1 MRCNWVKNDL
11 PRRNNVNRDSVPSSC
26 DRAGRSR
33 VNSVVLW
40 SRRLAGRAYCRA
52 MRSDSLDR
60 TADAGASYTNAVTS
74 HVRPRMAVDG
84 SNAPRSPRELAPLL
98 AALQANVGRV
108 FLGKPE
114 VIRMAAVALL
124 ADGHILLDDV
134 PGVGKTLLAKAL
146 ARSLACK
153 FNRIQFTPDLLP
165 ADLIG
170 VTVYKAQT
178 GEFTFHPGPVFAE
191 VVLAD
196 EINRATPRTQS
207 ALLEAMQERQ
217 VTVDGVT
224 RPLGPPFLV
233 VATQNPHEFE
243 GTYPLPESQLDR
255 FLLRVKV
262 GYPDRETERAILT
275 QHRTGEPVEKLE
287 PVLQPADVIA
297 LQEHVRTVR
306 VDPAIAEYVL
316 DLIGETRK
324 HADLA
329 LGASTR
335 AALAL
340 YRAVQASAV
349 TAGRDYAVPDD
360 VKALAE
366 PVLAHRLVTRSWA
379 AGGHPDAGPVVRDVL
394 SKLRVPA

>member
-1 MRCNWVKNDL
+1 M
-11 PRRNNVNRDSVPSSC
+11 PP
-26 DRAGRSR
+26 
-33 VNSVVLW
+33 
-40 SRRLAGRAYCRA
+40 
-52 MRSDSLDR
+52 
-60 TADAGASYTNAVTS
+60 
-74 HVRPRMAVDG
+74 DG
-84 SNAPRSPRELAPLL
+84 SKPARSSRELAALL
-98 AALQANVGRV
+98 DALQANVGRV

-114 VIRMAAVALL
+114 IVRLAAVALL

-134 PGVGKTLLAKAL
+134 PGVGKTLLAKAM

-165 ADLIG
+165 GDLIG
-170 VTVYKAQT
+170 VTIYKSQT
-178 GEFTFHPGPVFAE
+178 GEFVFQPGPVFAE

-217 VTVDGVT
+217 VTVDGTT

-262 GYPDRETERAILT
+262 GYPDREAERAILT
-275 QHRTGEPVEKLE
+275 QHRQGEPVDKLA
-287 PVLQPADVIA
+287 PVLQPADILA
-297 LQEHVRTVR
+297 LQEHVRGVR
-306 VDPAIAEYVL
+306 VDPAISEYIL
-316 DLIGETRK
+316 DLIAETRR
-324 HADLA
+324 HSELA

-340 YRAVQASAV
+340 YRAVQAYAV

-366 PVLAHRLVTRSWA
+366 SVLAHRLVTRSWA

-394 SKLRVPA
+394 SKLKVPT

>member
-1 MRCNWVKNDL
+1 M
-11 PRRNNVNRDSVPSSC
+11 P
-26 DRAGRSR
+26 
-33 VNSVVLW
+33 
-40 SRRLAGRAYCRA
+40 
-52 MRSDSLDR
+52 
-60 TADAGASYTNAVTS
+60 ADV
-74 HVRPRMAVDG
+74 
-84 SNAPRSPRELAPLL
+84 RSPRELAALL
-98 AALQANVGRV
+98 ESLQANVGRV

-114 VIRMAAVALL
+114 VVRMAAVALL

-153 FNRIQFTPDLLP
+153 FSRIQFTPDLLP

-170 VTVYKAQT
+170 VTIYKAQT
-178 GEFTFHPGPVFAE
+178 GDFVFHPGPVFAE
-191 VVLAD
+191 IVLAD

-217 VTVDGVT
+217 VTVDGTT

-262 GYPDRETERAILT
+262 GYPGREAERAILT
-275 QHRTGEPVEKLE
+275 HHRAGEPVEKLQ
-287 PVLQPADVIA
+287 PVLQPADILA
-297 LQEHVRTVR
+297 LQAHVRTVR
-306 VDPAIAEYVL
+306 VDAAIAEYVL

-324 HADLA
+324 HAELA

-340 YRAVQASAV
+340 YRAAQAYAV
-349 TAGRDYAVPDD
+349 TAGRDYTVPDD

-379 AGGHPDAGPVVRDVL
+379 AGGHPDAAPIVRDVL
-394 SKLRVPA
+394 SKLKVPK

>member
-1 MRCNWVKNDL
+1 M
-11 PRRNNVNRDSVPSSC
+11 PS
-26 DRAGRSR
+26 DGPTNSR
-33 VNSVVLW
+33 TPS
-40 SRRLAGRAYCRA
+40 
-52 MRSDSLDR
+52 
-60 TADAGASYTNAVTS
+60 
-74 HVRPRMAVDG
+74 
-84 SNAPRSPRELAPLL
+84 EL
-98 AALQANVGRV
+98 AALLNALTANVGRV

-114 VIRMAAVALL
+114 IVRLAAVALL

-146 ARSLACK
+146 ARSLACR

-165 ADLIG
+165 GDLIG
-170 VTVYKAQT
+170 VTIFRAPTSDFIFQ
-178 GEFTFHPGPVFAE
+178 PGPVFAE

-196 EINRATPRTQS
+196 EVNRATPRTQS

-217 VTVDGVT
+217 VTVDGTT
-224 RPLGPPFLV
+224 RALGPPFIV

-255 FLLRVKV
+255 FMLRVKV
-262 GYPDRETERAILT
+262 GYPGREAERAILT
-275 QHRTGEPVEKLE
+275 QHRAGEPVEKLE

-297 LQEHVRTVR
+297 LQTYVRTVR
-306 VDPAIAEYVL
+306 VDPAIAEYML
-316 DLIGETRK
+316 DLVGETRR
-324 HADLA
+324 HPELA

-335 AALAL
+335 GALAL
-340 YRAVQASAV
+340 YRAVQAYAV

-379 AGGHPDAGPVVRDVL
+379 AGGHPDAGPVVRDIL
-394 SKLRVPA
+394 SKLKVPT

>member
-1 MRCNWVKNDL
+1 
-11 PRRNNVNRDSVPSSC
+11 
-26 DRAGRSR
+26 
-33 VNSVVLW
+33 
-40 SRRLAGRAYCRA
+40 
-52 MRSDSLDR
+52 
-60 TADAGASYTNAVTS
+60 
-74 HVRPRMAVDG
+74 MAT
-84 SNAPRSPRELAPLL
+84 
-98 AALQANVGRV
+98 
-108 FLGKPE
+108 
-114 VIRMAAVALL
+114 VALL
-124 ADGHILLDDV
+124 ADGHLLLDDV

-153 FNRIQFTPDLLP
+153 FHRIQFTPDLLP
-165 ADLIG
+165 GDLIG
-170 VTVYKAQT
+170 VTIYKAQT
-178 GEFTFHPGPVFAE
+178 SEFVFQPGPVFAE

-196 EINRATPRTQS
+196 EVNRATPRTQS

-217 VTVDGVT
+217 VTVDGTT

-255 FLLRVKV
+255 FLVRVKV
-262 GYPDRETERAILT
+262 GYPDREAERAILD
-275 QHRTGEPVEKLE
+275 QHRSGEPVEKLE
-287 PVLQPADVIA
+287 PVLQPVDVIA
-297 LQEHVRTVR
+297 LQEHVRSVR
-306 VDPAIAEYVL
+306 VDPAISDYIL
-316 DLIGETRK
+316 DLIGATRR
-324 HADLA
+324 HAELA

-340 YRAVQASAV
+340 YRAVQAFAV

-394 SKLRVPA
+394 SKLKVPT

>member
-1 MRCNWVKNDL
+1 M
-11 PRRNNVNRDSVPSSC
+11 P
-26 DRAGRSR
+26 
-33 VNSVVLW
+33 
-40 SRRLAGRAYCRA
+40 
-52 MRSDSLDR
+52 
-60 TADAGASYTNAVTS
+60 
-74 HVRPRMAVDG
+74 VDG
-84 SNAPRSPRELAPLL
+84 PSNARSPRELAALL
-98 AALQANVGRV
+98 DALQKNVGRV
-108 FLGKPE
+108 FLGKPDI
-114 VIRMAAVALL
+114 VRFAAVALL
-124 ADGHILLDDV
+124 ADGHLLLDDV

-165 ADLIG
+165 GDLLG
-170 VTVYKAQT
+170 VTIYRAQT
-178 GEFTFHPGPVFAE
+178 SEFIFQPGPVFAE

-217 VTVDGVT
+217 VTVDGNT

-255 FLLRVKV
+255 FMLRVKV
-262 GYPDRETERAILT
+262 GYPDREAERAILT
-275 QHRTGEPVEKLE
+275 QHRAGEPVETLE

-297 LQEHVRTVR
+297 LQTYVRTVR
-306 VDPAIAEYVL
+306 VDPSIAEYIL
-316 DLIGETRK
+316 DLIGGTRT
-324 HADLA
+324 HPELA

-335 AALAL
+335 AALAM
-340 YRAVQASAV
+340 YRAVQAFAV
-349 TAGRDYAVPDD
+349 TAGRDFAVPDD

-379 AGGHPDAGPVVRDVL
+379 AGGHPDAGPVVREIL
-394 SKLRVPA
+394 AKLKVPA

>member
-1 MRCNWVKNDL
+1 MPPNG
-11 PRRNNVNRDSVPSSC
+11 PSS
-26 DRAGRSR
+26 A
-33 VNSVVLW
+33 
-40 SRRLAGRAYCRA
+40 
-52 MRSDSLDR
+52 
-60 TADAGASYTNAVTS
+60 
-74 HVRPRMAVDG
+74 
-84 SNAPRSPRELAPLL
+84 RSPSDLATLL
-98 AALQANVGRV
+98 STLTANVGRV

-114 VIRMAAVALL
+114 VVRLAAVALL
-124 ADGHILLDDV
+124 AEGHLLLDDV

-165 ADLIG
+165 GDLIG
-170 VTVYKAQT
+170 VTIYRAQT
-178 GEFTFHPGPVFAE
+178 GEFVFQPGPVFAE

-196 EINRATPRTQS
+196 EVNRATPRTQS

-217 VTVDGVT
+217 VTVDGNT
-224 RPLGPPFLV
+224 RPLGPPFIV

-262 GYPDRETERAILT
+262 GYPERQAERAILT
-275 QHRTGEPVEKLE
+275 QHREGEPVDRLE

-297 LQEHVRTVR
+297 LQMHVRTVR
-306 VDPAIAEYVL
+306 VDAAISEYIL

-324 HADLA
+324 HGELA

-340 YRAVQASAV
+340 YRAVQAYAV
-349 TAGRDYAVPDD
+349 TAGRDFVVPDD

-379 AGGHPDAGPVVRDVL
+379 AGGHPDAGPVVREL
-394 SKLRVPA
+394 LAKLKVPN

>member
-1 MRCNWVKNDL
+1 MPPD
-11 PRRNNVNRDSVPSSC
+11 VP
-26 DRAGRSR
+26 
-33 VNSVVLW
+33 
-40 SRRLAGRAYCRA
+40 
-52 MRSDSLDR
+52 
-60 TADAGASYTNAVTS
+60 T
-74 HVRPRMAVDG
+74 
-84 SNAPRSPRELAPLL
+84 PRSTKEL
-98 AALQANVGRV
+98 AALLGALQQNVGSV

-114 VIRMAAVALL
+114 VVRMACVALL

-146 ARSLACK
+146 AKSLACK
-153 FNRIQFTPDLLP
+153 FHRIQFTPDLLP
-165 ADLIG
+165 GDLVG
-170 VTVYKAQT
+170 VTIYKSQT
-178 GEFTFHPGPVFAE
+178 AEFVFQPGPVFAE

-217 VTVDGVT
+217 VTVDGTT

-262 GYPDRETERAILT
+262 GYPDRAAERAILT
-275 QHRTGEPVEKLE
+275 QHREGEPVEKLK
-287 PVLQPADVIA
+287 PVLQPGDVLA
-297 LQEHVRTVR
+297 LQEQVRGVR
-306 VDPAIAEYVL
+306 VDPAISEYVL
-316 DLIGETRK
+316 DLIAETRK
-324 HADLA
+324 HGELA

-340 YRAVQASAV
+340 YRAAQAYAV

-394 SKLRVPA
+394 SKLKVPT